1 MTVIDVMLEL
11 SLARTKE
18 DLDTIFN
25 GPKASKR
32 LKDQTVYRLLFVEQK
47 ITLSGNKQALYDNPL
62 AQIEDDGLAGS
73 DPEDTRDEK
82 NYDE

>member
-1 MTVIDVMLEL
+1 M
-11 SLARTKE
+11 ARTKE
-18 DLDTIFN
+18 ELDTMFHRL
-25 GPKASKR
+25 KASKR

-47 ITLSGNKQALYDNPL
+47 ITLSGNKQALYDNLL
-62 AQIEDDGLAGS
+62 AQIEDDRLAGS